1 MFIDEADY
9 ESIAGVCASL
19 AARGTVLGDQGRMVG
34 PWPPAFPGDYGWA
47 VVGLQGQPL
56 FLAFDAFEAARI
68 FCLLE
73 AWLLEEEALAP
84 GLAMPDSLLVER
96 ERYDNWAY
104 NYRWARV
111 GDPTFEPPAP
121 SVSR

>member
-9 ESIAGVCASL
+9 ESIAAVCLTLTSG
-19 AARGTVLGDQGRMVG
+19 GTVLGDQGRMVG
-34 PWPPAFPGDYGWA
+34 PWTATEPGGWSWA
-47 VVGLQGQPL
+47 VCALHGGPI
-56 FLAFDAFEAARI
+56 FLALDAYEAAVAYCR
-68 FCLLE
+68 LE
-73 AWLLEEEALAP
+73 AWLIEEDELAP
-84 GLAMPDSLLVER
+84 GLQLPDAFVVEH
-96 ERYDNWAY
+96 ERYANWLY